1 MWRRQKSKNQQSKQ
15 ILSTLNYEIFRVE
28 SEFPITTSLNDN
40 ISTSTIRSSDRITH
54 MVDNVRP
61 TEQLSSK
68 ISLDKEEDS
77 VVDPQQS
84 PKAPV
89 KQEILK
95 DLPLPEPWSP
105 YYAGDRVEAIRLQVI
120 LIHKH

>member
-1 MWRRQKSKNQQSKQ
+1 
-15 ILSTLNYEIFRVE
+15 
-28 SEFPITTSLNDN
+28 
-40 ISTSTIRSSDRITH
+40 